1 MNSFKRFCC
10 IVFVLA
16 SVLGVGAL
24 VVVWLHWQPLDG
36 YVSQWMDQLWFLGV
50 EMALLGISAFGLL
63 VVLVRAVFA
72 RGVRS
77 NLEVVNDYGSIRI
90 SRMAL
95 ERTVE
100 HTVELH
106 PDLTFIDAGVRVYNG
121 RQPGMVVRT
130 EVIPHGVVALDEY
143 GAALQSEVKAAV
155 EKFTGK
161 EVRRVLVD
169 FREENSASGGKG
181 E

>member
-1 MNSFKRFCC
+1 MSPFKRFCC

-16 SVLGVGAL
+16 SVLGIGLL
-24 VVVWLHWQPLDG
+24 VIAWLQWQPLDV
-36 YVSQWMDQLWFLGV
+36 YVSQWIGQPWFVVLETV
-50 EMALLGISAFGLL
+50 LLGISAFGLL
-63 VVLVRAVFA
+63 VVLLRAVFA

-77 NLEVVNDYGSIRI
+77 TLEVVNDYGSIRI
-90 SRMAL
+90 SRIAL

-106 PDLTFIDAGVRVYNG
+106 PDLTFLDAGVRVYKG

-130 EVIPHGVVALDEY
+130 EVIPHGVTALDEY
-143 GAALQSEVKAAV
+143 GSALQAEIKASV

-161 EVRRVLVD
+161 EVKRVLVD
-169 FREENSASGGKG
+169 FREESSASGGKG